1 MKTALWS
8 LFRSGSVVVSVA
20 ILSGFSRADS
30 LGIKLTGNTP
40 VSNVSVS
47 GSQKN
52 GSFGLGG
59 GFEYLHPV
67 GRFDVGAELD
77 ILSRSRS
84 TGSIIPHVT
93 TQASGLTT
101 QVLGI
106 GRVRFLRDLLYVG
119 AGVGIAHVSLKGTG
133 KPQAG
138 YTWSTPPAN
147 NAERVL
153 VDESAT
159 GFAYALRGGFE
170 IPVSA
175 RFTVGYELGYNGT
188 SSMTFGSLK
197 GSTNSI
203 TNSVCVRVKL

>member
-8 LFRSGSVVVSVA
+8 LFSVGLLGSFA
-20 ILSGFSRADS
+20 GADT
-30 LGIKLTGNTP
+30 LGIKLTGNVP

-59 GFEYLHPV
+59 GFEYLHHV

-106 GRVRFLRDLLYVG
+106 GRYRFLSDRLYVG
-119 AGVGIAHVSLKGTG
+119 AGMGVAHVSLKGTG

-138 YTWSTPPAN
+138 YTWATPPAN
-147 NAERVL
+147 NAERTL

-159 GFAYALRGGFE
+159 GFAYAVRGGVE
-170 IPVSA
+170 IPVSE
-175 RFTVGYELGYNGT
+175 RMSVGYEIGYNGT

-197 GSTNSI
+197 GSTNSVA
-203 TNSVCVRVKL
+203 NSVVVRVRL